1 MSNYTTLVR
10 NVCES
15 YAGLDMSVG
24 QQSVKWVLEHS
35 APKIFD
41 FDYPIFDKNYKLPLE
56 MKILRHYYMRE
67 IGMETVGLWKLRL
80 EDKMN
85 LIMPYYNQ
93 LYMSGL
99 EGRNWFD
106 DTDYTIKRDDKRD
119 ESSEKK
125 GKYQGKG
132 DKVVVEDEKGNVH
145 DISHDTTNT
154 TSDGTKNEV
163 DWSLYQDTP
172 QNGLKGV
179 EDMEYLTNANKD
191 TKDVKTHD
199 ETASV
204 SDGTDDVTSKRD
216 KETNTDYTDN
226 KETEDNAKILTV
238 DDYLEHVFG
247 KRSYTSY
254 AELLLIYRQTFLN
267 IDQMI
272 VDECSDLFFG
282 LWS

>member
-1 MSNYTTLVR
+1 MSQYTTLVR
-10 NVCES
+10 NICES
-15 YAGLDMSVG
+15 YAGLDMNVG
-24 QQSVKWVLEHS
+24 QASVKNVLEKS
-35 APKIFD
+35 APLIFN
-41 FDYPIFDKNYKLPLE
+41 FDYPIFDEDYRLPLE

-93 LYMSGL
+93 LYLSGL
-99 EGRNWFD
+99 DGKNWYD
-106 DTDYTIKRDDKRD
+106 DTDYTIKRDDAKNQ
-119 ESSEKK
+119 ESEKT
-125 GKYQGKG
+125 GKYTGVG
-132 DKVVVEDEKGNVH
+132 DKNVIEDERGQINDV
-145 DISHDTTNT
+145 SHSETNT
-154 TSDGTKNEV
+154 VSDGTENEV

-172 QNGLKGV
+172 QNGLKDV
-179 EDMEYLTNANKD
+179 ENMEYLTNANKD
-191 TKDVKTHD
+191 TKDTVSHD
-199 ETASV
+199 EATSV
-204 SDGTDDVTSKRD
+204 TDGTEDTTSKRD
-216 KETNTDYTDN
+216 KETKTDYTDN

-282 LWS
+282 LWD